1 MKAWAFVVVC
11 VMMYLQGTAQSD
23 SLTSDSSI
31 LSDSSRPDLLGEVV
45 VRTKKPPVQVM
56 HDKIVVNVD
65 ASITNAGA
73 TVMEVLEKSP
83 GITIDRNGG
92 ISLKGRQ
99 GVLVMIDG
107 KPANISGTNL
117 NSYLSAMSAAQVD
130 QIEIMDNPPS
140 RYDAAGNAGI
150 INIKTKKNRQKGFNG
165 NISSSFVQ
173 GRYPKTFNNLGV
185 NYSSGRWNLFANL
198 TANLSRSFSNLDAF
212 RSYYASDN
220 KTVTSMLEQPSH
232 FQGKLFSETVKAGA
246 DYKISSKTSVGMVLT
261 QNAFRR
267 RSSGNNRAIWMNP
280 QGERDSLITTGS
292 RNRDNLNNYAVNLN
306 ARHSFNANQ
315 ELTAD
320 FDYLGYGIRN
330 HQFNNNKLD
339 GADGYNEEITGYVP
353 SDLKIFTAKADYVQ
367 TLDNGFKS
375 EFGWKSSHINT
386 NNKAEYFFREGNI
399 TVPDFGKTNHFIYR
413 ENIHAAYAS
422 VQKKWQRWS
431 LQAGIRYE
439 NTSYNANQLGNAMR
453 KDSSFSRRY
462 ESLFPTFTAGF
473 EADSNNS
480 FTFTAGRRIDRPP
493 FHALNPFTFII
504 NKYTYQAG
512 NPYYLPQFTW
522 NMELSHSF
530 KNMIVTGLSYSI
542 TDNYFSQI
550 FLQDSTG
557 IITYTEGNLDRM
569 ENFGASISV
578 QTPVT
583 RWWSINAFTALNYK
597 KIKGFVWDGRRT
609 ARLQANFNV
618 SSQFIIGKG
627 WSGELTWVQQL
638 HEQELQEITDPTG
651 QVGVGIARQILK
663 NKGTLK
669 LAFRDIFYTQAMK
682 GFTVFEQ
689 STEYFEIKRDS
700 RVVSLA
706 FTYRFGT
713 SNKNVRRSSGG
724 AEEEMQRVGS

>member
-1 MKAWAFVVVC
+1 
-11 VMMYLQGTAQSD
+11 
-23 SLTSDSSI
+23 
-31 LSDSSRPDLLGEVV
+31 
-45 VRTKKPPVQVM
+45 
-56 HDKIVVNVD
+56 
-65 ASITNAGA
+65 
-73 TVMEVLEKSP
+73 
-83 GITIDRNGG
+83 
-92 ISLKGRQ
+92 
-99 GVLVMIDG
+99 
-107 KPANISGTNL
+107 
-117 NSYLSAMSAAQVD
+117 
-130 QIEIMDNPPS
+130 
-140 RYDAAGNAGI
+140 
-150 INIKTKKNRQKGFNG
+150 
-165 NISSSFVQ
+165 
-173 GRYPKTFNNLGV
+173 
-185 NYSSGRWNLFANL
+185 
-198 TANLSRSFSNLDAF
+198 
-212 RSYYASDN
+212 
-220 KTVTSMLEQPSH
+220 
-232 FQGKLFSETVKAGA
+232 
-246 DYKISSKTSVGMVLT
+246 MVLT